1 MKSAQSVVKKYS
13 NCVTHKSDP
22 MSQVNKTLVKLPQDK
37 IERKSAVHQVQ
48 ASLKAKTRPGLVS
61 ILGLLLLL
69 QAAGLFDLG
78 LFFFTRGLGLKR
90 SLIVE
95 AFITAPIN
103 SLAMSVVFIPL
114 SLLAFLA
121 AIGFFRLW
129 RAAWLMAML
138 LQGLSLLAAL
148 FLYFNQRPGYVY
160 IIMLYSIL
168 MVLYLNYFE
177 TYATLPPAAS
187 LEEENNEG

>member
-1 MKSAQSVVKKYS
+1 M
-13 NCVTHKSDP
+13 
-22 MSQVNKTLVKLPQDK
+22 LVKLPQDK
-37 IERKSAVHQVQ
+37 IETQPAARQTQ
-48 ASLKAKTRPGLVS
+48 TRLKTKTRPWLVS

-78 LFFFTRGLGLKR
+78 LFFFTRGLGLNR

-95 AFITAPIN
+95 AFITVPIN
-103 SLAMSVVFIPL
+103 SLALGVVFIPL
-114 SLLAFLA
+114 ALLALLA

-138 LQGLSLLAAL
+138 LQGLCLLAAL
-148 FLYFNQRPGYVY
+148 VLYFNQRPGYVY

-177 TYATLPPAAS
+177 MSTTLPPAAS

>member
-1 MKSAQSVVKKYS
+1 
-13 NCVTHKSDP
+13 
-22 MSQVNKTLVKLPQDK
+22 MSQVNKTLVKLSQDK
-37 IERKSAVHQVQ
+37 IETQPAVPQIQ
-48 ASLKAKTRPGLVS
+48 TRLKTQTRPWLVS

-95 AFITAPIN
+95 AFITTPIN
-103 SLAMSVVFIPL
+103 SLAMGIVFIPL
-114 SLLAFLA
+114 SLLALLA

-148 FLYFNQRPGYVY
+148 VLYFNQRPGYVY

-168 MVLYLNYFE
+168 LVLYLNYFE
-177 TYATLPPAAS
+177 TSTTLPPAAS